1 LLALLIAGCDS
12 GLDSCEAERID
23 VTMPATITRGGSP
36 AAVTLVGQVSPSN
49 VGVPAFATLRAVLTG
64 DVASQTDGVIWTVPA
79 FDPDQG
85 WVVVAIDAPVAA
97 GDVLTVGSTY
107 GGAGWGV
114 FDLPGGTRLAAGI
127 RAGEFAAV
135 EVSGTAEVLEV
146 SPLRL
151 RLDLTGRDAA
161 DAVVRVQG
169 DASFRYQSGPPSCT

>member
-1 LLALLIAGCDS
+1 V
-12 GLDSCEAERID
+12 E
-23 VTMPATITRGGSP
+23 
-36 AAVTLVGQVSPSN
+36 
-49 VGVPAFATLRAVLTG
+49 
-64 DVASQTDGVIWTVPA
+64 
-79 FDPDQG
+79 
-85 WVVVAIDAPVAA
+85 
-97 GDVLTVGSTY
+97 STY

-135 EVSGTAEVLEV
+135 EVTGTAEVLRV

-169 DASFRYQSGPPSCT
+169 DASFSYQSGPPSCT